1 MHNTEHGIMIKS
13 PFTTNKYGFHF
24 KVWTKQDVIK
34 KLNDICASLY
44 SGYSIDK
51 ARVPYMLIQPFM
63 KNTKEYKV
71 ACYAGKFEYIVS
83 SASHHYVTK
92 DTRAFTMKPHTRL
105 RIFVEEAIASL
116 RTNCPYAIA
125 HGVLRVDVFETE
137 EVVMVPA
144 NLVNDKSFHNK
155 WLGVDEDGRAT
166 GPWMFKW
173 VVNEF
178 ESFEADVGG
187 TSNRQLKIQGLQ
199 QKFMEDQ
206 VEQSILKMIERY
218 PS

>member
-1 MHNTEHGIMIKS
+1 MHKTDHGIMIKS

-24 KVWTKQDVIK
+24 KVWSKQDVVK
-34 KLNDICASLY
+34 KLDDICASLY
-44 SGYSIDK
+44 SGCTIEK
-51 ARVPYMLIQPFM
+51 ARVPYVLIQPFM

-71 ACYAGKFEYIVS
+71 ACYAGKFEFIVS
-83 SASHHYVTK
+83 SASPHYVSK
-92 DTRAFTMKPHTRL
+92 DTRAFSKEPHTRL
-105 RIFVEEAIASL
+105 RMFVEEAIAAL
-116 RTNCPYAIA
+116 RTNCPYAIV

-137 EVVMVPA
+137 EVVLVPT
-144 NLVNDKSFHNK
+144 NLLNDKSFYRK

-178 ESFEADVGG
+178 EGFEADVGG
-187 TSNRQLKIQGLQ
+187 TPSRQMKIQGLH